1 MLYTNVNT
9 HSTTIAIS
17 SFHDKSCAKGE
28 ETMIDFSQTCR
39 NITTLYLVDKNQQNL
54 SPKLRAGV
62 RGKKAVLVIPTLAT
76 EFTEEE
82 NRPVFINI
90 LKQLKKTSYLKK
102 IIFGLDAAT
111 DTEAL
116 ELATSLKNMG
126 YVIISYSI
134 TKVTGS
140 RNCTKGLKVPA
151 SPSGNPERA
160 ETCSCHS
167 G

>member
-102 IIFGLDAAT
+102 IIFGLDA
-111 DTEAL
+111 DRK
-116 ELATSLKNMG
+116 S
-126 YVIISYSI
+126 V
-134 TKVTGS
+134 V
-140 RNCTKGLKVPA
+140 
-151 SPSGNPERA
+151 
-160 ETCSCHS
+160 
-167 G
+167 

>member
-116 ELATSLKNMG
+116 ELATSLRIWIRN
-126 YVIISYSI
+126 YIIQHNEGDRFKELY
-134 TKVTGS
+134 
-140 RNCTKGLKVPA
+140 KGLKVPA